1 MLLGTEAPS
10 MTPACIDSVFGFLPS
25 CDLTPTGKKH
35 VDTCL
40 SEWGSKLNAHMITA
54 LHNLVQARMQRN
66 RESAQQSR
74 QRKRMQM
81 DEVEQRCEQF
91 KQHNSQLNQLVG
103 RLTAENMGLKQQL
116 VHICQQTGHP
126 LPAPP
131 PLTMYPYGFGQM
143 GLPQVPAPKVC
154 RLFLPANL
162 TCCCVSS
169 VA

>member
-1 MLLGTEAPS
+1 
-10 MTPACIDSVFGFLPS
+10 
-25 CDLTPTGKKH
+25 
-35 VDTCL
+35 
-40 SEWGSKLNAHMITA
+40 
-54 LHNLVQARMQRN
+54 MQRN

-126 LPAPP
+126 LPPP
-131 PLTMYPYGFGQM
+131 PPSTMHPYGFGQM
-143 GLPQVPAPKVC
+143 GLPQVPAPKVR
-154 RLFLPANL
+154 RLFLPGNL

-169 VA
+169 VAEICYMLHLLSLTASLLGLHAHTNCMQACYFGKPRQRALLWYLAACCYVASA